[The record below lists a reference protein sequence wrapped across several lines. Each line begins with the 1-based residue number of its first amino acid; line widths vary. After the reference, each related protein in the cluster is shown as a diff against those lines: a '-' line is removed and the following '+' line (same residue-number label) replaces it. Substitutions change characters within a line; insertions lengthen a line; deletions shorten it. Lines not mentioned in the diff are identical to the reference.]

1 MKDHNTMYIRNPDF
15 IFRKIVG
22 EMILVPIHADVA
34 DLNCL
39 YTLNDVGAF
48 LWERLSEPSS
58 FSDLTQAVLE
68 NYEISLDQASEDIKA
83 FIQELL
89 SLQALTEVQE

>member
-1 MKDHNTMYIRNPDF
+1 MMW
-15 IFRKIVG
+15 G
-22 EMILVPIHADVA
+22 L
-34 DLNCL
+34 
-39 YTLNDVGAF
+39 F

-68 NYEISLDQASEDIKA
+68 NYEISLDQAAEDIEA

-89 SLQALTEVQE
+89 SLEALTEVQK

>member
-1 MKDHNTMYIRNPDF
+1 
-15 IFRKIVG
+15 
-22 EMILVPIHADVA
+22 
-34 DLNCL
+34 
-39 YTLNDVGAF
+39 

-68 NYEISLDQASEDIKA
+68 NYEISLDQAAEDIEA

-89 SLQALTEVQE
+89 SLEALTEVQK